1 MTNRPLALAL
11 SLPLALAA
19 CDKTIHDVG
28 PAPTPG
34 DEARSEKPYD
44 SAPQVASED
53 QAALVTGATDFA
65 LRLHQQVASGG
76 DGNLIYSPLSISTAL
91 AMLYAGAR
99 GDTASQMADA
109 IGFTLPQDR
118 LHPAMNWLGLELA
131 SRADVPTG
139 EGEEGAP
146 FALRVVNRVW
156 GQNGFHFE
164 PAFLDTLSVSYDAG
178 VGLFDFAHD
187 AENARVA
194 INDWVADQ
202 TEQRIRDLLS
212 RDHITA
218 ATKVVLT
225 NAVFFTASWAMP
237 FPEAR
242 TQPASFQPLTGAAVS
257 VPTMHKF
264 DEDCAFAEGDGYVL
278 AEMPYVGHQVAMTL
292 LVPDAGRFAE
302 VEASLTGARLT
313 EMLAGLVPGA
323 LDIALPR
330 FQFQGSLDLPAQLT
344 ALGMHDAF
352 EPTADFSG
360 IDGAR
365 DLVVSAVVHKAFIK
379 VDEHGTEAAAATA
392 VVIGPPS
399 VPQSHTVVVDRP
411 FLFFLRDRG
420 TGAILFV
427 GRVTNPAQ
435 P

>member
-1 MTNRPLALAL
+1 MTKRPIVLALA
-11 SLPLALAA
+11 LPLALAA
-19 CDKTIHDVG
+19 CDKTLHGGG
-28 PAPTPG
+28 PDPVPG
-34 DEARSEKPYD
+34 DEARSDKPYD

-53 QAALVTGATDFA
+53 QAALVAGATDFA
-65 LRLHQQVASGG
+65 LRLHQQVASG
-76 DGNLIYSPLSISTAL
+76 DGNLVYSPLSISSAL

-99 GDTASQMADA
+99 GDTESQMAA
-109 IGFTLPQDR
+109 ALGYTLPQER

-131 SRADVPTG
+131 SRADAPTG
-139 EGEEGAP
+139 DDEEGAP

-164 PAFLDTLSVSYDAG
+164 PGYLDTLSVSYDAG
-178 VGLFDFAHD
+178 LGLFDFAHD
-187 AENARVA
+187 AENARLA
-194 INDWVADQ
+194 INDWVAAE

-218 ATKVVLT
+218 TTKVVLT
-225 NAVFFTASWAMP
+225 NAVYFTASWAKP
-237 FPEAR
+237 FPEAG
-242 TQPASFQPLTGAAVS
+242 TQPASFQPLSGAAVT
-257 VPTMHKF
+257 VPIMHKLD
-264 DEDCAFAEGDGYVL
+264 DECAFAEGDGYVI
-278 AEMPYVGHQVAMTL
+278 AEMPYVGHQVAMAL

-302 VEASLTGARLT
+302 IEAGLTGARLT
-313 EMLAGLVPGA
+313 QMLAGLTPGA
-323 LDIALPR
+323 LDISMPK
-330 FQFQGSLDLPAQLT
+330 FQLAGSLDLPAQLT

-352 EPTADFSG
+352 DANADFSG

-392 VVIGPPS
+392 VVVGPPS
-399 VPQSHTVVVDRP
+399 IPQSHTVVIDRP

-427 GRVTNPAQ
+427 GRVTNPAA